1 MKHQFVVDKR
11 GLSRRGLLRA
21 GLVLGSLGCLPAMA
35 RTNAPP
41 TPKACPGLLQH
52 RFPRLQD
59 GIPQDLCQ
67 YTGKVLLVVN
77 TASYC
82 GFTGQYRGL
91 EDLYERYRS
100 RGLVVLGFPSN
111 DFGRQEPG
119 DAKAIADFCENTF
132 GVRFPMFDKSVVSGS
147 QANPLYRELARRT
160 GQAPQWNFHKYLI
173 SRDGTRVTSYP
184 SAVEPNNPSFLRDL
198 GKILSDK
205 T

>member
-1 MKHQFVVDKR
+1 MKHQFVIDKR
-11 GLSRRGLLRA
+11 GLSRRQLLGGGLALG
-21 GLVLGSLGCLPAMA
+21 GLGTLPAMA
-35 RTNAPP
+35 RNPATARP
-41 TPKACPGLLQH
+41 TACPGLLQH

-59 GIPQDLCQ
+59 GVPQDLCQ
-67 YTGKVLLVVN
+67 YAGRVLLVVN

-132 GVRFPMFDKSVVSGS
+132 GVRFPMFDKSVVSGP

-184 SAVEPNNPSFLRDL
+184 SAVEPNNPSLMRDL
-198 GKILSDK
+198 EKILSDK
-205 T
+205 S

>member
-1 MKHQFVVDKR
+1 MKHQFVIDKP
-11 GLSRRGLLRA
+11 GPSRRSVLTGCMATVAAMGLPVWARA
-21 GLVLGSLGCLPAMA
+21 PAEA
-35 RTNAPP
+35 ASPCPP
-41 TPKACPGLLQH
+41 LLQH

-59 GIPQDLCQ
+59 GALQDLCQ
-67 YTGKVLLVVN
+67 YAGHVLLVVN

-119 DAKAIADFCENTF
+119 DARAIADFCENTF
-132 GVRFPMFDKSVVSGS
+132 GVRFPMFDKSVVSGP

-184 SAVEPNNPSFLRDL
+184 SAVEPNNPAFMRDL
-198 GKILSDK
+198 MKILSDK
-205 T
+205 S